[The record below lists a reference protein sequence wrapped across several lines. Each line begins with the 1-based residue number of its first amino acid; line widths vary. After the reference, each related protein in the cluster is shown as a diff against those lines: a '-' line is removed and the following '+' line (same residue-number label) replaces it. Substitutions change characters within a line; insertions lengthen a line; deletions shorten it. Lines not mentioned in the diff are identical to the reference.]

1 MITSN
6 GVTVNSELDFYL
18 ITEATITD
26 FSQFSFPGEIL
37 KLTVNSVNHLPIKYI
52 FSVLSCF

>member
-37 KLTVNSVNHLPIKYI
+37 KLTVNSVNCLPIK
-52 FSVLSCF
+52 